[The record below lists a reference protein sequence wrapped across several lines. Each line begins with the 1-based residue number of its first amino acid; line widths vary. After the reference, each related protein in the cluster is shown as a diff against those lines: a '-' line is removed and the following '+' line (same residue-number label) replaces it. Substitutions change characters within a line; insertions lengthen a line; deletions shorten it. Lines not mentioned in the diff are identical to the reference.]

1 MCLHTNASLHVCED
15 GREPKKDTH
24 SHQGRRGVLCAFFPS
39 SCPGFGRRFSP
50 RAHPRS
56 LQSDWEKMC
65 ALYWVCGCV
74 GARDHLLHAWDIIKM
89 HTGISVIEVL
99 CASVRRC
106 SKSEGGVE

>member
-15 GREPKKDTH
+15 GREPKKDAH
-24 SHQGRRGVLCAFFPS
+24 SHQGRRAFRVPF
-39 SCPGFGRRFSP
+39 FRRRARALVVVFLR

-65 ALYWVCGCV
+65 ALYWVRGCV
-74 GARDHLLHAWDIIKM
+74 GARDHLMHAWDIIKM

-99 CASVRRC
+99 CAAARRC